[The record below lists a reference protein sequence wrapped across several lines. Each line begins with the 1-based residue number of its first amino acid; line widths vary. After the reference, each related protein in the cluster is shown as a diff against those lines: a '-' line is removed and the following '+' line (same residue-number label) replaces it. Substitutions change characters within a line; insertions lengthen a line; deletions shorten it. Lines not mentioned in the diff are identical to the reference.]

1 MVQRI
6 TFLRRKSYN
15 TVSNKRCVVRTPGGR
30 LAMQFLGKRGSVPV
44 CGDTGKQ
51 LYGIPALRP
60 FEYKS
65 LAKRKRSVSRA
76 YGGSLCA
83 SAVRQRYVPFSSFL
97 LSCLLFLPDVSP
109 SVLLTEH
116 VARATLSIE
125 FSMFSSSP
133 LCSAVR
139 CAAALV

>member
-83 SAVRQRYVPFSSFL
+83 SAVRQRYVPFKPSLDASLDRSLFSPQLSLSSRPFA
-97 LSCLLFLPDVSP
+97 LSPTPTS
-109 SVLLTEH
+109 
-116 VARATLSIE
+116 
-125 FSMFSSSP
+125 
-133 LCSAVR
+133 
-139 CAAALV
+139 